1 MAVRKW
7 NFPKA
12 LREGTLNQQ
21 GIGFRPE
28 SKQSGVMSKKIVG
41 LVVASIVC
49 LLAAGMSST
58 HAYAAVD
65 RDRPA
70 VEATAKKAVAAVSK
84 KPAMKK
90 KKAKKALAARKPAPM
105 PLAIVTKPANDA
117 PDFDYQDRIQEAQ
130 DLAGK
135 QPVLADDMQFDKAG
149 NLSRFVWVLVVGQKT
164 GPLTALRM
172 DEKGKNDQGFT
183 VTWQVDNFINTRF
196 RVTKPDGYI
205 VFAQRRPVRAP
216 SYDRASA
223 TNGYQVAV
231 YTSYA
236 PELDTKTMRNAGM
249 EYLRHLQRLAYMRI
263 KDHDVR
269 SLVAPNTTVADR
281 IPPSMV
287 VRLMITEHID
297 PLHMKYVGIEQC
309 IHEVLLTIAANKSR
323 AYAYAKSS
331 AGALGLPQFI
341 ESSYQM
347 VRTNY
352 PKALL
357 EPDFE
362 RGMGDLRNA
371 VLASILHLDLE
382 LTHLP
387 PHYLERITDSSQ
399 ELAAF
404 LAAGYNRNP
413 ARVAKTYH
421 RTKTFTG
428 GNAPFETKMYVRIQ
442 NWIGGFLKKEYGII

>member
-1 MAVRKW
+1 
-7 NFPKA
+7 
-12 LREGTLNQQ
+12 
-21 GIGFRPE
+21 
-28 SKQSGVMSKKIVG
+28 MSKKIVG
-41 LVVASIVC
+41 LVMGAC

-58 HAYAAVD
+58 HAYAAID
-65 RDRPA
+65 RAKPA
-70 VEATAKKAVAAVSK
+70 VPAIEPTAKKTVAAVGRK
-84 KPAMKK
+84 VAVK
-90 KKAKKALAARKPAPM
+90 KKAKKTARKANRAPM
-105 PLAIVTKPANDA
+105 PLVIVSKPANNA
-117 PDFDYQDRIQEAQ
+117 PDYDFQDRIEEAQ
-130 DLAGK
+130 ALAAK
-135 QPVLADDMQFDKAG
+135 QPVLKDDMQFDRAG
-149 NLSRFVWVLVVGQKT
+149 NLARFTWVLVVGQKT
-164 GPLTALRM
+164 GPLTVLRM
-172 DEKGKNDQGFT
+172 DEKGNNDQGFN
-183 VTWQVDNFINTRF
+183 VTWPIDNFINTKF
-196 RVTKPDGYI
+196 HVAKPEGYI

-216 SYDRASA
+216 AYDRASA
-223 TNGYQVAV
+223 VNGYQMGV

-236 PELDTKTMRNAGM
+236 PEMDTKTMRNAGM

-269 SLVAPNTTVADR
+269 SLVDSDATVADR
-281 IPPSMV
+281 IPTSMV

-297 PLHMKYVGIEQC
+297 PLHMKFVGIEQC

-331 AGALGLPQFI
+331 AGARGLPQFM
-341 ESSYQM
+341 EESYQM
-347 VRTNY
+347 VRSNY

-357 EPDFE
+357 EPNFE

-371 VLASILHLDLE
+371 VLASVLHLDLE

-387 PHYLERITDSSQ
+387 RHYLGRITDSSQ

-413 ARVAKTYH
+413 VRVVKTYH

-442 NWIGGFLKKEYGII
+442 SWVGTFLKKEYDVS